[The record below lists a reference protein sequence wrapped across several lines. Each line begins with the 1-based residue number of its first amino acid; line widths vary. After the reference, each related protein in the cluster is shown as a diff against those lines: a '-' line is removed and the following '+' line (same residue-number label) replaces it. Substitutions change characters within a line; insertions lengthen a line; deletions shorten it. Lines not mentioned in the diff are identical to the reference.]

1 MAKMKAAKRN
11 HLEHWQFAAP
21 AEKKLPINDA
31 AHVRNAAARL
41 N

>member
-31 AHVRNAAARL
+31 ATPGTLRHA
-41 N
+41 